1 MDSIFINAINLLLNG
16 ESEIFEIISLSIY
29 VTGLAVIIS
38 CVVIMPLSALISI
51 KEFFSKKFII
61 IFINSLMAL
70 PPVVVGLILYL
81 LISARG
87 PLAAYE
93 LLYTPTA
100 MIIAQIIILSPI
112 IMSLSIQTVDGVLK
126 IYSEFFKSLGLTSF
140 QTIKTLLWESRMSLV
155 INAITGIG
163 RGLSEVGAVIIVGG
177 NIAHQTRIMT
187 TTIAMETSRGDLE
200 LALSIGIAL
209 ILLSIIIN
217 VILYLIKLNT
227 KFRVT
232 DV

>member
-1 MDSIFINAINLLLNG
+1 
-16 ESEIFEIISLSIY
+16 
-29 VTGLAVIIS
+29 
-38 CVVIMPLSALISI
+38 
-51 KEFFSKKFII
+51 
-61 IFINSLMAL
+61 
-70 PPVVVGLILYL
+70 
-81 LISARG
+81 
-87 PLAAYE
+87 
-93 LLYTPTA
+93 
-100 MIIAQIIILSPI
+100 
-112 IMSLSIQTVDGVLK
+112 
-126 IYSEFFKSLGLTSF
+126 
-140 QTIKTLLWESRMSLV
+140 MSLV

-177 NIAHQTRIMT
+177 NIAHQTRVMT

-217 VILYLIKLNT
+217 VVLYLIKLNT